1 MISFESRL
9 GIRLDI
15 YLFLSI
21 NKVGFE
27 TEEMVEETNT
37 MFIGKRYA
45 TVSISSILLSSV
57 TNSYNVLLSK
67 SFSSFSFS
75 LLSFSVS
82 TFIPKSQ
89 HYKVDD
95 TKERKRKNTGGIK
108 VNCGEN
114 R

>member
-27 TEEMVEETNT
+27 TEEMFEETNT

-82 TFIPKSQ
+82 TLFLNHSITRLMIPRKGR
-89 HYKVDD
+89 
-95 TKERKRKNTGGIK
+95 ERIREG
-108 VNCGEN
+108 
-114 R
+114 